1 MDLIE
6 MNRERASTFAW
17 AAPVIAIILVGTL
30 AGCALVVGMPTPTP
44 TPTAVPPTATA
55 TPIPPTPTPQPPTAT
70 PSITPTATLAPGEI
84 PALGRVFF
92 VIFENREFTQVIGNE
107 SAPNFNSLAEQGALL
122 TQHYAITHP
131 SFPNYLALIAGQTF
145 GITWNCETCYQNAPI
160 LPDQLEASGKT
171 WRAYLEGMP
180 AACFDYTVNPY
191 AKRHNPFI
199 YFESVRSDE
208 GRCLSRVVPFDQ
220 FVIDM
225 SQDSL
230 PDFVWITPD
239 ICNSAHDCPLATAD
253 KWLGSLVDTI
263 RSSNAYQS
271 DSLII
276 ITWDEGSSN
285 AGCCDLAKGGRVAT
299 ILLSP
304 MIQPGVQDDTP
315 YTHYSLLAMLEKGWG
330 LDLLGLAG
338 DPRTTPVNG
347 VWGAAP

>member
-1 MDLIE
+1 MGLNNTDRRRVRVPALTIGVVLI
-6 MNRERASTFAW
+6 
-17 AAPVIAIILVGTL
+17 VLIGTL
-30 AGCALVVGMPTPTP
+30 AGCALAGSEPTPTLVA
-44 TPTAVPPTATA
+44 TTAPPSATA
-55 TPIPPTPTPQPPTAT
+55 TPIPPTPTPEPPTAT

-84 PALGRVFF
+84 PSLGRVFF
-92 VIFENREFTQVIGNE
+92 VIFENREFSQVIGNQT
-107 SAPNFNSLAEQGALL
+107 APNFNSLAEQGALL

-145 GITWNCETCYQNAPI
+145 GIARNCETCYQDAPI
-160 LPDQLEASGKT
+160 LPDQLEASGRT

-199 YFESVRSDE
+199 YFDSVRSNE
-208 GRCLSRVVPFDQ
+208 ARCLSRVVPFDQ
-220 FVIDM
+220 FAIDM

-253 KWLGSLVDTI
+253 SWLGSLVDAI
-263 RSSNAYQS
+263 RASSAYQS

-285 AGCCDLAKGGRVAT
+285 AGCCEVAKGGRVAT

-304 MIQPGVQDDTP
+304 MIQPGVQDSTE